1 MKMLIGGEWVE
12 KKQKIEVLNPY
23 DGTVVDTVPRA
34 DAKDLDRAIGS
45 AEIGLK
51 EISAVSSYDRSQI
64 LSRAAEIIRKRA
76 DELATAMSKEVGK
89 TLKEAKGEVSRAV
102 QTITLS
108 AEEAKRIYGETIP
121 FDAAPGGQHKMGFT
135 MRVPV
140 GVIAAISP
148 FNFPLNLVCHKV
160 GPAIAAGNSV
170 VLKPA
175 SATPLSALL
184 LAEALLEAGLPANS
198 LNVIT
203 GSGGT
208 IGMGLVKNEKVRMIT
223 FTGSLEVGKEISANA
238 GLKKLT
244 MELGSNSCCIV
255 MNDANLE
262 RAAKRIRIG
271 GYALAGQVCI
281 SVQRVLVQKDVFEE
295 FLTMLKKEIQSIKTG
310 NPLDDSIDMGPMID
324 EASAVRA
331 EEWVGEAQARG
342 AEIVMGGN
350 RVKTMFEPTMLRDAP
365 RDCKVWFREAF
376 APLVI
381 VNSFKTLDEAIKAA
395 NDSEYGLQ
403 AGIFT
408 RDLKSAFEAAKR
420 IEVGGIMINEIPTYR
435 ADLMPYGGVKGS
447 GLGREGPRYA
457 VQEMTEIR
465 VVGIDLQDSL

>member
-1 MKMLIGGEWVE
+1 MKMLIGGEWIE
-12 KKQKIEVLNPY
+12 KKEKIEVLNPY
-23 DGTVVDTVPRA
+23 DQSVVDTVPRA
-34 DAKDLDRAIGS
+34 DAKDLDRAINS
-45 AEIGLK
+45 AQIGLK
-51 EISAVSSYDRSQI
+51 EISTISSYDRSQI
-64 LSRAAEIIRKRA
+64 LSRAADLIRKRA
-76 DELATAMSKEVGK
+76 DELATTMSKEVGK

-108 AEEAKRIYGETIP
+108 SEEAKRIYGETIP
-121 FDAAPGGQHKMGFT
+121 FDAAPGGQHKMGFA

-140 GVIAAISP
+140 GVIAAINP

-160 GPAIAAGNSV
+160 GPALAAGNSV
-170 VLKPA
+170 ILKPA

-184 LAEALLEAGLPANS
+184 LAEVLLEAGLPPNC

-208 IGMGLVKNEKVRMIT
+208 IGIELVRNENVRMVT
-223 FTGSLEVGKEISANA
+223 FTGSLEVGKDIAANA

-262 RAAKRIRIG
+262 RAAERIRIG

-281 SVQRVLVQKDVFEE
+281 SVQRVLVQEDVFEG
-295 FLTMLKKEIQSIKTG
+295 FLDMLKKEVQSIKTG
-310 NPLDDSIDMGPMID
+310 NPLDDSTDMGPMID
-324 EASAVRA
+324 EASAARVQ
-331 EEWVGEAQARG
+331 EWVGEAKARG
-342 AEIVMGGN
+342 AKIVMGGN
-350 RVKTMFEPTMLRDAP
+350 RVKTIFEPTILRDVS
-365 RDCKVWFREAF
+365 RDCKVWFKEAF
-376 APLVI
+376 APLI
-381 VNSFKTLDEAIKAA
+381 VVNPFKTLDEAIEAA

-408 RDLKSAFEAAKR
+408 KDLKSAFEAAKR

-465 VVGIDLQDSL
+465 VVGIDLQD